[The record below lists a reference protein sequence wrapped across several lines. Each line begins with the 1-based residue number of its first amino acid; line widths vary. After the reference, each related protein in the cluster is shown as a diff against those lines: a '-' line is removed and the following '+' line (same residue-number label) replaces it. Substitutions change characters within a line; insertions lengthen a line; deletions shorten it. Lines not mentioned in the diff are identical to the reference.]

1 MNCPFFFFSLF
12 SRSFVYFTQ
21 NLDTVGGD
29 NVNAAKRVKLFHKL
43 IEHKKIFTL
52 FIKTQANH
60 RFSFV
65 YFTQNLDRVGGG
77 NVNAAKRVK
86 HVL

>member
-21 NLDTVGGD
+21 NLDIVGGD
-29 NVNAAKRVKLFHKL
+29 NVNAAKL